1 MREETIKVLKGF
13 AGYILVVVFA
23 VLGLI
28 ERLVRLIKIG
38 FFMIDIFLTKLITKL
53 NTTAG
58 KLLDDNSE
66 EPDEEI
72 EVEIS

>member
-13 AGYILVVVFA
+13 VGYILVVIFA

-38 FFMIDIFLTKLITKL
+38 FFMIDIFLTRLITRL

-58 KLLDDNSE
+58 KLLDNNSE